1 MRITKGYDVT
11 PRGTSRHTS
20 RDDSSASLNTSLYS
34 RENSSLSQKS
44 VEKVYASKQVA
55 TSKARNKNSEKFSST
70 PTITQTPVRQLASPV
85 PSRRIIN
92 GNYSMGAAQSR
103 KMENDGYMGDLQ
115 DRLKQAFLEEL
126 CRRPNIGLTEV
137 RRDGK
142 DNSAIAAV
150 IVKEFNRCSGSM
162 SEADF
167 MYHMRTFSSACWASM
182 ESLHQQMLDDET
194 PENERLRLD
203 PDHWYENN
211 LTNSSL
217 FANLAPEKVKGME
230 QLVPGRIFTTRMP
243 RDIENDRSE
252 RNDFIEK
259 CKKNNLKVVC
269 VLTEEHEFKKYSGT
283 DALKDFYRNECG
295 LIVYN
300 RAIPDFKIPTHG
312 DLCDNILDLCYHL
325 SQGRNCLIHCAG
337 GTGRTGMVLA
347 AVIQNFGVTDVI
359 SRIRKVKSTYV
370 ETPDQELFLK
380 NVPKTID
387 KRIVREKPMLAC
399 AIAAE
404 QLIQLFH
411 THKSAIAKQESK
423 DKKNAYL
430 DSIEDALDVL
440 DLNDEDGLREAY
452 GQTFDMIDQDRSG
465 NLDRKE
471 ITDWFEMCGA
481 EIDTSKLIDTMM
493 SDGYLTRDKF
503 IKFMTALAKTHH
515 RDYDLS
521 GSLGGG
527 HD

>member
-1 MRITKGYDVT
+1 
-11 PRGTSRHTS
+11 
-20 RDDSSASLNTSLYS
+20 
-34 RENSSLSQKS
+34 
-44 VEKVYASKQVA
+44 
-55 TSKARNKNSEKFSST
+55 
-70 PTITQTPVRQLASPV
+70 
-85 PSRRIIN
+85 
-92 GNYSMGAAQSR
+92 
-103 KMENDGYMGDLQ
+103 
-115 DRLKQAFLEEL
+115 
-126 CRRPNIGLTEV
+126 
-137 RRDGK
+137 
-142 DNSAIAAV
+142 
-150 IVKEFNRCSGSM
+150 
-162 SEADF
+162 
-167 MYHMRTFSSACWASM
+167 M
-182 ESLHQQMLDDET
+182 ESIHQLLLEDET

-243 RDIENDRSE
+243 RDIVGDTAYNLGE
-252 RNDFIEK
+252 RNDFIDK
-259 CKKNNLKVVC
+259 CKKNKLEVIC
-269 VLTEEHEFKKYSGT
+269 VLTEEHEFKQYSGM
-283 DALKDFYRNECG
+283 DGLKDFYRDECN

-300 RAIPDFKIPTHG
+300 RAIPDFKIPTQG
-312 DLCDNILDLCYHL
+312 DLVDNILDLTYHL

-370 ETPDQELFLK
+370 ETPDQELFLT

-404 QLIQLFH
+404 HLIQLFH
-411 THKSAIAKQESK
+411 THKSAISKSQSK
-423 DKKNAYL
+423 DEKNAYL
-430 DSIEDALDVL
+430 DNIQDSLDVL
-440 DLNDEDGLREAY
+440 DLNDEEGLREAY
-452 GQTFDMIDQDRSG
+452 GQTFDLIDQDNSG
-465 NLDRKE
+465 HLDSRE
-471 ITDWFEMCGA
+471 IKDWFEMCGA
-481 EIDTSKLIDTMM
+481 EIDVSKLIDTMM
-493 SDGYLTRDKF
+493 SDGHLTRDKF
-503 IKFMTALAKTHH
+503 IKFMTSLAKGHH